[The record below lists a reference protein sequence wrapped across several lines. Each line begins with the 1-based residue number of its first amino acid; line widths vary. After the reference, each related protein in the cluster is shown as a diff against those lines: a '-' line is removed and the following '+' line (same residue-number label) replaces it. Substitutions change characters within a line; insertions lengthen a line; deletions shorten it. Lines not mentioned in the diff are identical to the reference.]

1 MAVTKKQM
9 YISVRWPTQD
19 LTLQVSLDKEAK
31 VLDLQNYISNQ
42 LQLPTRC
49 QKLFFGDTLL
59 ESTYS
64 LKFYKLE
71 DYDTVKLVAERS
83 DVSES
88 GSSVDNGPQLQRQHE
103 ANLHTTLSP
112 RNIGGYEQGT
122 ILSVFVV

>member
-9 YISVRWPTQD
+9 YIYVRWPTQD
-19 LTLQVSLDKEAK
+19 LTLQVSLDQEAK
-31 VLDLQNYISNQ
+31 VLDLHSYISNQ
-42 LQLPTRC
+42 LQLPPRF
-49 QKLFFGDTLL
+49 QKLYFGDTLL

-71 DYDTVKLVAERS
+71 DYDTVKLVAERR

-88 GSSVDNGPQLQRQHE
+88 GSSVDNGSQLQRKHE
-103 ANLHTTLSP
+103 DNLHTTLSP
-112 RNIGGYEQGT
+112 SNIGGHEQGT